1 MLCWLMFGLDH
12 LFGETCSVSNRFPV
26 FIVLLVLEK
35 LVLRTVNTVSEVHK
49 LSVHLLVA
57 ETASCRSVM

>member
-1 MLCWLMFGLDH
+1 MFGLDH
-12 LFGETCSVSNRFPV
+12 LFGEACSVSNRFPA

-49 LSVHLLVA
+49 LSVHLRVA
-57 ETASCRSVM
+57 ETASCRSVT